1 MAVEKNCWERA
12 ATQKA
17 DFQRQNKDLSRRSKL
32 KITLRSLAVNKW
44 TSFQLIYYFL
54 VSLFVQWHTWLRK
67 ISRNDIDAIFTVIQ
81 FAWSWPKFTCFE
93 KKYKQFHTH
102 THTQKRKRIELVE
115 MVVHIL
121 QVLFKRTRRREQLPW
136 SFSIADPTWEL
147 NNHSHE
153 KKRIQR
159 VVIIRA
165 RKSSATCS
173 FPG

>member
-1 MAVEKNCWERA
+1 MFVRPCKINHFYIQGFQKPNKRFLKIIQPVMAVEKNCWERA

-102 THTQKRKRIELVE
+102 THTHKKGNELSSWKWSC
-115 MVVHIL
+115 IYYKCYL
-121 QVLFKRTRRREQLPW
+121 KEQEEEN
-136 SFSIADPTWEL
+136 SY
-147 NNHSHE
+147 HE
-153 KKRIQR
+153 
-159 VVIIRA
+159 VSV
-165 RKSSATCS
+165 
-173 FPG
+173 